1 LTFCLDAWA
10 VLRWLDGEDPAAS
23 RVELAIESQAV
34 MSWINLGEVFYTLLR
49 RGQGVHAGQVVGDL
63 RSRLVADRPTGSL
76 VLQAATIKAWNRVSY
91 ADAFAVATAV
101 AHDAVLLTGDP
112 EILCVD
118 ELCRIEDLR

>member
-1 LTFCLDAWA
+1 LDAWA

-49 RGQGVHAGQVVGDL
+49 RGQGEHAGQVVGDL
-63 RSRLVADRPTGSL
+63 RSRLVPDRPTGSL